1 MQRRENR
8 RGRYKKSDFFSET
21 SALGVKVPDA
31 SDYALE
37 GALKTLKRNLKDEGR
52 LQRFKDNKEYT
63 KPTTKRRKLKNDAI
77 RRQAMEHSKE
87 VAFWDNFT
95 WTIMTKDGPL

>member
-1 MQRRENR
+1 MQRTEFRKRKFKKTDFISEN
-8 RGRYKKSDFFSET
+8 
-21 SALGVKVPDA
+21 SALGVKVPDS

-37 GALKTLKRNLKDEGR
+37 GALKVFKRNLKDEGR
-52 LQRFKDNKEYT
+52 LLRVKANQEYT
-63 KPTTKRRKLKNDAI
+63 KPTTKRRKLKNDAV

-95 WTIMTKDGPL
+95 WTIMTKNGPL